1 MEMRKPDAGYAQPIP
16 ALDVSLRSAVSNDGA
31 TTPDTRLP
39 DLLPF
44 THVRRAC
51 ELAIANGDYHLAWRG
66 AQALMRRCPEA
77 LISSILM
84 GNALLV
90 GKKAGMAITHFRLVI
105 TRNAMDSPAWH
116 GLASAL
122 TAC

>member
-1 MEMRKPDAGYAQPIP
+1 
-16 ALDVSLRSAVSNDGA
+16 
-31 TTPDTRLP
+31 
-39 DLLPF
+39 
-44 THVRRAC
+44 
-51 ELAIANGDYHLAWRG
+51 
-66 AQALMRRCPEA
+66 MRRCPEA

-122 TAC
+122 TACGQAPAAAAATRRAVCNAPLNDHGVPTDAATAVPQALGMIYLRRGMADMAVVELVNTLRQSPPRNDLQ